1 MGLVLFFVFQELQ
14 IFSDFISPDSEYL
27 FQSPCLKIDVDIFK
41 PIAGKQSKHLFSNF
55 CIFLF
60 CRLAATPKCHYCK
73 NNLFIFAH
81 HRTL

>member
-41 PIAGKQSKHLFSNF
+41 PIAGKQSST
-55 CIFLF
+55 CSV
-60 CRLAATPKCHYCK
+60 
-73 NNLFIFAH
+73 IFAFFYFAD
-81 HRTL
+81 LQQDQMS